1 MKTFS
6 LGDKVTDGKVAGKVT
21 MVTKSFVGF
30 ISHGVYVER
39 HKSRLEHA
47 MEEPSKQERKKENW
61 NIVNLGTNYARENGN
76 A

>member
-21 MVTKSFVGF
+21 MVTKLFVGF

-39 HKSRLEHA
+39 HKSVLEHVA
-47 MEEPSKQERKKENW
+47 EERPKEEKKEEC
-61 NIVNLGTNYARENGN
+61 NIINLGTNYARENGN